1 MLNRLFRNGNKHKEF
16 WDWFT
21 KHSDDFFHLN
31 EENYDF
37 LFTKLNKQ
45 LSKVNRDLTYE
56 FSAELIDGNREFII
70 SADGIYS
77 AFPDVIQLVE
87 TAPEIND
94 FKIIAFRQRGNDF
107 NIQYNEVELDPA
119 NVFFSYL
126 VQDHHIDIILYI
138 KGYDPNNQDWEGA
151 AFILLDTL
159 IGEYDVVTKIG
170 EIDFRPFQ
178 ENFDNKPVTEL
189 PNLVDNI

>member
-1 MLNRLFRNGNKHKEF
+1 MINRLFRNVNKHKEF
-16 WDWFT
+16 WTWFT
-21 KHSDDFFHLN
+21 KHSDDFFQLN

-37 LFTKLNKQ
+37 LFTRLNKQ

-87 TAPEIND
+87 AAPKIDN
-94 FKIIAFRQRGNDF
+94 FKIIAFRQRGKDF
-107 NIQYNEVELDPA
+107 NIQYNDVELDPDH
-119 NVFFSYL
+119 VSFSYI
-126 VQDHHIDIILYI
+126 VQDDHIDIVLYI
-138 KGYDPNNQDWEGA
+138 KDYDPNNQDWEGA
-151 AFILLDTL
+151 AFILLDTV

-170 EIDFRPFQ
+170 EIDFQPFQ
-178 ENFDNKPVTEL
+178 ESSDTKPLSEL